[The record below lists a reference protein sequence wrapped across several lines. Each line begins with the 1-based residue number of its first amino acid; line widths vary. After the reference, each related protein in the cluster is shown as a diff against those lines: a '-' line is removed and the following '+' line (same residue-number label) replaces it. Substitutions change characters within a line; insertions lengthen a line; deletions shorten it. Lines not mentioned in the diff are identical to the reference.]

1 MKLKNWLT
9 ENINFRRN
17 DVEVRENKSYGAT
30 MGAAGFGAGVIAGII
45 VIILQFAVS
54 GHDAQEKWINIVFFA
69 TILILLSY
77 LVFMLLPVFKAAN
90 STIGNK
96 IVSTLVALGCMI
108 GMFIVGLYLTIFL
121 FMIVAAIAI
130 CWLALKVWLSSN
142 SSSSSNNYSTP
153 REESGPKK
161 YRLDDGTIVTE
172 DSVGSGYHG
181 DDYHSYEKNFDGTFT
196 RTD

>member
-1 MKLKNWLT
+1 
-9 ENINFRRN
+9 
-17 DVEVRENKSYGAT
+17 
-30 MGAAGFGAGVIAGII
+30 MGAAGYGAGVIAGII